1 MNPRFRRLLIPGL
14 LVALLV
20 VVIVASVFG
29 RADGQ
34 SAEPPVEST
43 LVSRIDDPRIG
54 ESSGLAVS
62 TKHRD
67 LAYTVND
74 SGNDAVVYA
83 VRVST
88 GEVVGETQVQAT
100 WLDTEAL
107 ALSRG
112 RLWVA
117 DTGDNFRSRTDAA
130 IYALDEPGPG
140 DHRVIPLRYP
150 VRYDDGA
157 QNVEAMAVHPDTGR
171 ILLLSRATPAGI
183 VFRLPKSL
191 RENAENVA
199 TATERATPAVT
210 TDATYSA
217 DGRQVIVR
225 NYPVAEVRD
234 ADTWELLR
242 TDVLPA
248 QQQGET
254 IAIEPSGR
262 SYLIGTEGLHSA
274 LLRIAFD
281 PDVAASPTP
290 TPSPAPTPTPSQED
304 EVRVPVPAIVAI
316 VVGLAILVA
325 IVVVRRSRP
334 PG

>member
-1 MNPRFRRLLIPGL
+1 MNPRYRRLLIPGL

-20 VVIVASVFG
+20 VVLVAAITG

-43 LVSRIDDPRIG
+43 VVSRIDDSRIG

-62 TKHRD
+62 TRHRD

-88 GEVVGETQVQAT
+88 GEVVGETRVQAT
-100 WLDTEAL
+100 WLDTEAMG
-107 ALSRG
+107 LSRG

-117 DTGDNFRSRTDAA
+117 DTGDNFRGRTDAA
-130 IYALDEPGPG
+130 LYALDEPGPG
-140 DHRVIPLRYP
+140 DHRVVPLRYP

-157 QNVEAMAVHPDTGR
+157 QNVEAIAVHPDTGR
-171 ILLLSRATPAGI
+171 ILLLSRATPAG
-183 VFRLPKSL
+183 VVYRLPKSL

-199 TATERATPAVT
+199 TATDRATPALT
-210 TDATYSA
+210 TDATYST
-217 DGRQVIVR
+217 DGRRVIVR
-225 NYPVAEVRD
+225 NYPIAEVLD

-262 SYLIGTEGLHSA
+262 SYLIGSEGLHSA

-281 PDVAASPTP
+281 PDAAASPTP
-290 TPSPAPTPTPSQED
+290 TASPIPQPSPDQED

-316 VVGLAILVA
+316 AIGLAVVLGLV
-325 IVVVRRSRP
+325 IVRRSRP
-334 PG
+334 S